1 VQKIKR
7 DDRVLV
13 ITGRER
19 GKQGQVRQVLPREN
33 RVIVQG
39 VNMVKR
45 HQRPR
50 SQTTPAGIIEKEA
63 PLHVSNVMLLCKS
76 CNAPT
81 RVGIRLRAD
90 GTKIRVCKRCK
101 ADID

>member
-1 VQKIKR
+1 MHKIKR
-7 DDRVLV
+7 EDRVLV

-19 GKQGQVRQVLPREN
+19 GKQGQVRQVLKGES
-33 RVIVQG
+33 RVIVTG

-63 PLHVSNVMLLCKS
+63 PLHVSNVMLLCKA
-76 CNAPT
+76 CNKPT
-81 RVGIRLRAD
+81 RPGLRLRSD
-90 GTKIRVCKRCK
+90 GTKIRVCKRCG